1 MSVPGLS
8 ARRKGSGVSG
18 AAGQPAIANNEETSS
33 AFGPRLTPITGGATV
48 KIMTTTAP
56 KTTSDAKRLTAGA
69 GAPQSKP
76 TSRPFISRGSN
87 ASKLLG
93 IAVKTPQSQPRYNVG
108 SMRFWSALFG
118 GKTPQSKPT
127 LQRSLPAADNI
138 RMQPEVWA
146 TIKRL
151 SEVENIPIAEIAR
164 RVGRDRKTVR
174 RALMAQNV
182 PVYTRAHKSPSKLD
196 PFKGYIQERVREY
209 PRLTATALLE
219 EIRRQGYTGKIRIL
233 VEHVATL
240 KQKAK
245 EVFLR
250 LETLPGQQAQ
260 CDWANCG
267 TVAIGNT
274 TRKLSLFVMVLSWSR
289 SAYIEF
295 TLSQCLEDFIQ
306 CHINAWRFFQGIP
319 RKVLYDN
326 LKLVV
331 LSRLGERIQFN
342 PKFMEFAGI
351 FGFEPVPCNVARGNE
366 KGKAESFI
374 HFTRMRLLEGKE
386 IRWPDIREQGFAWL
400 SAVAN
405 ARLHRVTQER
415 PADRWEKEKIHLLPI
430 PEREYD
436 ASILKAVRST
446 HQALVRFDG
455 NAYSVPHQ
463 CAYKTLTLRAAG
475 QEVRLFSEGK
485 EIACHRRSYERG
497 LIIEDQKHFEGILA
511 AKKKALA
518 GRTQKSFMELGDIAG
533 NYLEGLA
540 DTHVHIGRHIAQIM
554 ELAASYGKEEVLQA
568 MQTAD
573 GHKAYGAAYVQ
584 NIIEQ
589 QRAAKGLREILP
601 IRIPEKP
608 SWNEL
613 LTEEPD
619 LSLYDRIFEEKP
631 DA

>member
-1 MSVPGLS
+1 
-8 ARRKGSGVSG
+8 
-18 AAGQPAIANNEETSS
+18 
-33 AFGPRLTPITGGATV
+33 
-48 KIMTTTAP
+48 
-56 KTTSDAKRLTAGA
+56 
-69 GAPQSKP
+69 
-76 TSRPFISRGSN
+76 
-87 ASKLLG
+87 
-93 IAVKTPQSQPRYNVG
+93 
-108 SMRFWSALFG
+108 
-118 GKTPQSKPT
+118 
-127 LQRSLPAADNI
+127 
-138 RMQPEVWA
+138 MQPEIWA

-151 SEVENIPIAEIAR
+151 SEVENIAVSEIAR

-174 RALMAQNV
+174 RALLAQNV
-182 PVYTRAHKSPSKLD
+182 PVYTRVQKIPSKLD
-196 PFKGYIQERVREY
+196 PFKGYIQERIREY
-209 PRLTATALLE
+209 PRLTSTALLE
-219 EIRRQGYTGKIRIL
+219 EIKRQGYKGKIRIL
-233 VEHVATL
+233 VEYLTGL
-240 KQKAK
+240 RRRAK

-250 LETLPGQQAQ
+250 IETGPGQQAQ

-289 SAYIEF
+289 QAYIEF
-295 TLSQCLEDFIQ
+295 TLSQCLEDFIA
-306 CHINAWRFFQGIP
+306 CHLNAWRFFQGIP

-374 HFTRMRLLEGKE
+374 HFARMRLLEGKE

-400 SAVAN
+400 DAVAN
-405 ARLHRVTQER
+405 TRLHRATQER
-415 PADRWEKEKIHLLPI
+415 PQDRWEKEKIHLLSLPQ
-430 PEREYD
+430 REYD
-436 ASILKAVRST
+436 ASILRAVRST

-463 CAYKTLTLRAAG
+463 HAYKTLTLRATG
-475 QEVRLFSEGK
+475 QEVRLLSEGK

-497 LIIEDQKHFEGILA
+497 IVLENPKHFEGILA

-518 GRTQKSFMELGDIAG
+518 GRTQRSFMELGPIAG

-554 ELAASYGKEEVLQA
+554 ELTASCGKEEVLEA
-568 MQTAD
+568 MQIAD
-573 GHKAYGAAYVQ
+573 QHRAYGAAYVQ

-589 QRAAKGLREILP
+589 RRAAKGLREILP

-608 SWNEL
+608 SWNEI

-619 LSLYDRIFEEKP
+619 LSLYDRIFEEKA
-631 DA
+631 DGNA